1 MKKLI
6 IVVILTIAAQ
16 KSFGQIPFEVM
27 VGNKQTMYFGYIQKD
42 LDSTGK
48 WNIFS
53 QGIFAVNYRDS
64 SYNNISID
72 NQLTYQLN
80 NWIGI
85 SAGGSFDGKKFI
97 PSLGLSLSYINK
109 KGDFFVTA
117 FPTVQFDK
125 LKTLDLFALINYS
138 PQFNNKWGLF
148 SQLIIG
154 SNYGVQKEYPE
165 QSRDVL
171 GLFTH
176 HNISNQLLRV
186 GINYKQKF
194 QVGVGADFAQFGIV
208 SVPKFDNY
216 GIFLRYQI
224 E

>member
-27 VGNKQTMYFGYIQKD
+27 VGNKQTMNFGYIQKD

-125 LKTLDLFALINYS
+125 PKTLDLFALINYS

-165 QSRDVL
+165 QSRGVL

-194 QVGVGADFAQFGIV
+194 QVGVGADFAQFGM
-208 SVPKFDNY
+208 SEPKFDNY